1 MHKNNEYISRHLGDF
16 EEHAERTLTC
26 ASPSTILA
34 YLSRFN
40 GIVRRCKDERWCDF
54 LYDEIQRIDDKRRQ
68 GNLKHSSLR
77 QYRSCLGFGLSLA
90 VCDNLQTGELFGFR
104 TRLLCHLS
112 AGEAKML
119 YEKLYSIATDDSG
132 DNYKFREMSAHQ
144 KARTTSGKLKH
155 IPQEYL
161 ALFERYVKKNNTQSN
176 RLAYLFLS
184 VNIHLGL
191 RPAEWFYA
199 KLCTYRDL
207 LNDENYL
214 VLSDTVKDIQ
224 LSEIEPIIG
233 QLYLVVKNFKNSQGR
248 ACGDYRYICLDDFS
262 QAQIRQIR
270 EMMNIFHRYIQKIKA
285 KDNNDF
291 YDKVM
296 RNLQGA
302 IRRANHYRPIRKLFE
317 SMYQEKQKK
326 YQDNV
331 RQYEKNGKVFLGK
344 PAIMQFVVLYSSR
357 HQAIANAKSSGLS
370 VLQIAAL
377 FGHSSIHTAHKHY
390 AKAKFGNGGF
400 RAIPHLTNMKMVIM
414 KSIQLEQV
422 VSNDQSNQVQNTIQ
436 LKMSNEN
443 DFEM

>member
-1 MHKNNEYISRHLGDF
+1 MHKNNEYISSWYLGDF
-16 EEHAERTLTC
+16 ERHAEHTLTC

-40 GIVRRCKDERWCDF
+40 GIVRRCKDERWYNF
-54 LYDEIQRIDDKRRQ
+54 LYGEIQRIDDKRRQ
-68 GNLKHSSLR
+68 GNLKHASLR
-77 QYRSCLGFGLSLA
+77 QYRSCLGFGLSLV
-90 VCDNLQTGELFGFR
+90 VCDNLQVGELLDFR
-104 TRLLCHLS
+104 SRLLCHLS

-119 YEKLYSIATDDSG
+119 YEKLYSIATDDNG
-132 DNYKFREMSAHQ
+132 DNYKLREVSAHQ
-144 KARTTSGKLKH
+144 KARTTSGKLKY

-184 VNIHLGL
+184 VNVHLGL

-199 KLCTYRDL
+199 KLCTCRDL

-214 VLSDTVKDIQ
+214 MLSHQVEGIQ
-224 LSEIEPIIG
+224 LSEKEPIIG

-270 EMMNIFHRYIQKIKA
+270 ELMNTFHRYIQKIKA

-302 IRRANHYRPIRKLFE
+302 VRRANHYRPIRKLFE
-317 SMYQEKQKK
+317 SIYQEKQKK

-400 RAIPHLTNMKMVIM
+400 RAIPHPTNMKMAIM
-414 KSIQLEQV
+414 KSTQLEQV
-422 VSNDQSNQVQNTIQ
+422 VQVQNTNQ
-436 LKMSNEN
+436 LKVSGDN
-443 DFEM
+443 DFGM